1 MFNVKFRNSPL
12 QDAALR
18 IDTWRPPWVSVEKKD
33 IDTPSEGDY
42 MGGKLK
48 T

>member
-1 MFNVKFRNSPL
+1 MTFDSPL

-18 IDTWRPPWVSVEKKD
+18 TDMWRPPGVVVEEKD